1 MIPGD
6 LEYLMSSLPE
16 LRFEHTGPTRV
27 HVESLLQKYTDVPEA
42 ELQISEALNHE
53 ASKYIRGKRLEL
65 LLRLDLDSLHE
76 ESFRKSEHKLLSEF
90 ACFLWNLKKDLFA
103 YRKST
108 YDGEPHK
115 AMIHGLPEL
124 DGNPLENE
132 IQLLQFMWDNL
143 EEQASGQYSG
153 FEALLIY
160 KIQLLILERLWS
172 FEARSGYRNYLAHIN
187 SVEV

>member
-16 LRFEHTGPTRV
+16 LRFEQSGSTRV
-27 HVESLLQKYTDVPEA
+27 HVESLLQKYTGVPEA

-53 ASKYIRGKRLEL
+53 ASKYIRGERQEL
-65 LLRLDLDSLHE
+65 LLGLDLDSLHQD
-76 ESFRKSEHKLLSEF
+76 SFRKSEHKLLSEYAYF
-90 ACFLWNLKKDLFA
+90 MWNLRKDLFA

-108 YDGEPHK
+108 YDGETQIV
-115 AMIHGLPEL
+115 MIHGLPEL
-124 DGNPLENE
+124 MGNPLENE
-132 IQLLQFMWDNL
+132 VELLRFMWDNL
-143 EEQASGQYSG
+143 EELAAGIYSG
-153 FEALLIY
+153 FEALLVY